1 MVTMDTVRSSFPR
14 ACQDESSIGYAPA
27 KSLTAKNAKKAA
39 KDAKKDLKFETPWFS
54 PLPLRF
60 LCELRG

>member
-1 MVTMDTVRSSFPR
+1 MSFPR

-39 KDAKKDLKFETPWFS
+39 KDAKKDLKLETPGF
-54 PLPLRF
+54 
-60 LCELRG
+60 LRGLCDSFANFAVKSFSL